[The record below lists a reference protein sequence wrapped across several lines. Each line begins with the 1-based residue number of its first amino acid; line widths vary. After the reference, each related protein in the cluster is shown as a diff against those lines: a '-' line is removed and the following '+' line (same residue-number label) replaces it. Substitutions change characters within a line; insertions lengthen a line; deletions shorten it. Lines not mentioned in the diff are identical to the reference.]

1 MVFTSISAVSARI
14 PDLTADGVIN
24 ALQTIP
30 FFSIYPY
37 TETHNMGTTG
47 LRSWTPIHGPSN
59 QRAFNRQPRQRT
71 WLRFVQAM
79 SKTKEG
85 GNHVERDAQFE
96 NIAAMI
102 LEFQSSGQP
111 VVSVT
116 PGVGSPD
123 GFPFL
128 IPTATAS
135 MVQITPGSRSCQT
148 QVSVAYRATPW
159 KLEGEFPRSRL
170 NAPPR
175 KVAFGRDRPES
186 TISARPR
193 IF

>member
-1 MVFTSISAVSARI
+1 MRCKRF
-14 PDLTADGVIN
+14 LN
-24 ALQTIP
+24 AAITPTQKPTIW
-30 FFSIYPY
+30 
-37 TETHNMGTTG
+37 TTG
-47 LRSWTPIHGPSN
+47 LRSWTQILGPSN

-71 WLRFVQAM
+71 WLKFVQAM

-96 NIAAMI
+96 NTAAMV
-102 LEFQSSGQP
+102 LQFQSSGQP
-111 VVSVT
+111 LVSIT
-116 PGVGSPD
+116 PGVVSPG

-128 IPTATAS
+128 IPVATAG
-135 MVQITPGSRSCQT
+135 MVQITPGSCSGHT
-148 QVSVAYRATPW
+148 QVSVAYRATPR
-159 KLEGEFPRSRL
+159 KLEGDFPRSRL